1 MLSVLPRPAATC
13 HDTVSPSHCI
23 CGGMRRLFEWAAM
36 LTWKEWYCLVWFK
49 EKRLRQAT
57 KKNYSVYYRG
67 DGVAEKTLA

>member
-1 MLSVLPRPAATC
+1 
-13 HDTVSPSHCI
+13 
-23 CGGMRRLFEWAAM
+23 MRRLFEWAAM

-67 DGVAEKTLA
+67 DAVAEKKLA